1 MLTYDVIRSLYLFS
15 LSPNLGC
22 EKVDMSSVGIES
34 RKHDIMRLDLFS
46 FKLFVYYPEAR

>member
-34 RKHDIMRLDLFS
+34 RKHDIMFS